1 MQVKAEVKFLEGD
14 KFDINIPFS
23 NLDLYI
29 DKRKEDHSPSGPN
42 PLELF
47 ISALGGCIGVYAKSY
62 LTRHNIEFNE
72 LKINVDAELSKDS
85 PIRLVNISVS
95 VGTDAQLGENKEVF
109 LRFIKNCPIHNTILH
124 GEAPSIDL
132 EGL

>member
-1 MQVKAEVKFLEGD
+1 MEVKAEVKFLQGD

-62 LTRHNIEFNE
+62 LTRHQIEFSE
-72 LKINVDAELSKDS
+72 LKVNVDAELSKDS
-85 PIRLVNISVS
+85 PIRLVNIKVKVS
-95 VGTDAQLGENKEVF
+95 TDADLGQNREVF
-109 LRFIKNCPIHNTILH
+109 LRFIKNCPIHNTILYA
-124 GEAPSIDL
+124 ETPSIDL
-132 EGL
+132 EDL

>member
-1 MQVKAEVKFLEGD
+1 MEVKAEVKFLEGD

-42 PLELF
+42 ALELF

-62 LTRHNIEFNE
+62 LTRHHIEFNE
-72 LKINVDAELSKDS
+72 LGVKVNAELSKNT
-85 PIRLVNISVS
+85 PLRLVNIKVSVS
-95 VGTDAQLGENKEVF
+95 IDGDLGDNREVF
-109 LRFIKNCPIHNTILH
+109 MRFIKNCPIHNTILH
-124 GEAPSIDL
+124 TKEVSISL
-132 EGL
+132 EG